1 MRHSISLPKKPSRS
15 SPKHQKLSK
24 LSQIISSL
32 TVPIGQRCYSSLK
45 STINMFQS
53 QASCM
58 LPKNLLLSDQVS
70 WQIFQ
75 TLQLT
80 QAFQGE
86 KLIFT
91 RQGLLIFFSG
101 VFSVGGKIHEITTNS
116 TNSEI
121 IVGKISN
128 RAFEFP
134 IKNRFFSDVKSSFDS
149 KVEGEVLDDGFWA
162 FVSMEKI
169 ITAVNSVVKRKKQQD
184 IFSIFNQ
191 SPILTE
197 FPLKTLNFLHRKLF
211 IEKSYPLGAVLP
223 REGLFFII
231 AGGLELLKQNVIHKS
246 VPFSLASFSKG
257 ELIWFLNEENT
268 VLRSLSND
276 TKVLWI
282 SQAGLK
288 VFEAYDG
295 ANFDKLKEN
304 LRQKSKIRR
313 QRYEELLGKVKNW
326 IENKENIRKNED
338 FDEKIKPN
346 REININKLC
355 CDQCSLDE
363 AIRGRSCQDIIFE
376 KKPEEHN
383 EFICKFPLETMSRSK
398 TYADIIG
405 NVPEVKKRF
414 RRMDSLC
421 SVPSLKEITDSLEE
435 KPKFGSLGD
444 LKSTNTH
451 TKSKSQ
457 DKKDFLIKNLKTQ
470 LNFFPLSI
478 PNPNKRT
485 LERLALKI
493 LNR

>member
-1 MRHSISLPKKPSRS
+1 
-15 SPKHQKLSK
+15 
-24 LSQIISSL
+24 
-32 TVPIGQRCYSSLK
+32 
-45 STINMFQS
+45 MFQS
-53 QASCM
+53 QASCI

-80 QAFQGE
+80 QAIQGE

-101 VFSVGGKIHEITTNS
+101 VFSIGGKVHEINTNYS
-116 TNSEI
+116 NSEI

-128 RAFEFP
+128 RTFEFP
-134 IKNRFFSDVKSSFDS
+134 IKNRFFSEVKSSFDC
-149 KVEGEVLDDGFWA
+149 KVEVEVLENGFWA

-169 ITAVNSVVKRKKQQD
+169 ITGVNAVVKRKKEQD

-191 SPILTE
+191 SPILAE

-211 IEKSYPLGAVLP
+211 IEKSYPLGTVLP

-231 AGGLELLKQNVIHKS
+231 AGSLELLKQSVIHKS

-257 ELIWFLNEENT
+257 ELIWFLSEENV

-276 TKVLWI
+276 TRVLWI
-282 SQAGLK
+282 SSAGLK
-288 VFEAYDG
+288 VFEAYD
-295 ANFDKLKEN
+295 APNFDKLKEN

-313 QRYEELLGKVKNW
+313 VRYEELLGKVKSW

-338 FDEKIKPN
+338 FGEQMKVNK
-346 REININKLC
+346 EININKFC
-355 CDQCSLDE
+355 CDVNES
-363 AIRGRSCQDIIFE
+363 IRGRSCQDLIFE
-376 KKPEEHN
+376 KKPEENN
-383 EFICKFPLETMSRSK
+383 EFICKFPFETISRSK

-405 NVPEVKKRF
+405 NVPEVKKKF

-421 SVPSLKEITDSLEE
+421 SVPSLKDITDSLEE
-435 KPKFGSLGD
+435 KPKFGSLDD
-444 LKSTNTH
+444 LKSMH
-451 TKSKSQ
+451 AKSKSQ
-457 DKKDFLIKNLKTQ
+457 DKKDFLIKNLKSQ

-493 LNR
+493 LHR